1 VCCAPGPQS
10 GAVTVTVVAP
20 NLTANALPIGITQF
34 SAASTQSECQL
45 VLSAWGDYDDSVGG
59 EPPYLTASLGG
70 FNPKLL
76 FAQSSWKG
84 AALPA
89 RSLTTARGLPFKKV
103 LCARLSVCAAA
114 RAGVCVR
121 ERESGKG
128 EGQTLRT
135 A

>member
-1 VCCAPGPQS
+1 
-10 GAVTVTVVAP
+10 VVAP